1 MKAPMASSLRRK
13 MALQLGA
20 LGLLLAIFCGA
31 GVYWM
36 ETARLDTFVEH
47 LADEKARRLI
57 LSVTKDR
64 DGSDVNTSEEDFIFT
79 EITAPDGRVTR
90 TSQQQNMPMVVQE
103 RLRTLLRSNA
113 DRHINFIHDARQY
126 MFLSFVE
133 AKSGMRFSGL
143 FRVGDE
149 LSERLAGQVIGSA
162 LAAVGI
168 VLGTTLIL
176 IPVIGRLERQVIRH
190 AHDAIDANI
199 DALSTLGGAIAKRDS
214 DTDAHNYRVTMYVL
228 RLAESLDLE
237 RDAIC
242 HLIRGAFLHDVGKI
256 AIPDAILRKPG
267 RLTAEEFAVMK
278 SHVQHGLDIV
288 AHSRWLAPAAEVIAG
303 HHEKYDGSGYP
314 HGLIGEQ
321 IPLAARLFA
330 VADVFDALTSAR
342 PYKLALPLAEAKMM
356 MSAERGHHFDP
367 LILDRFLSLSDEM
380 YEYFNTE
387 DIHLVRRDFLS
398 ELARYFS

>member
-1 MKAPMASSLRRK
+1 
-13 MALQLGA
+13 MALQLLGF
-20 LGLLLAIFCGA
+20 GLLIAIFCGS

-47 LADEKARRLI
+47 LSEEQARDLI
-57 LSVTKDR
+57 LSSNKGTGGPDMNAS
-64 DGSDVNTSEEDFIFT
+64 GEDFVFN
-79 EITAPDGRVTR
+79 EILAPDGRVIR
-90 TSQQQNMPMVVQE
+90 SFQQRDLPNAVQE
-103 RLRTLLRSNA
+103 RLRNLLRSKT
-113 DRHINFIHDARQY
+113 DQHVNFIHDVRQY
-126 MFLSFVE
+126 MFLSFKD
-133 AKSGMRFSGL
+133 ARSGMRFSGL

-149 LSERLAGQVIGSA
+149 LSKRLTDQIIGSV

-168 VLGTTLIL
+168 VLGTTFIL
-176 IPVIGRLERQVIRH
+176 IPVIGRLERQVIYH
-190 AHDAIDANI
+190 ARDATDANI
-199 DALSTLGGAIAKRDS
+199 DALATLGGAIAKRDS

-228 RLAESLDLE
+228 RLAEALDLD

-267 RLTAEEFAVMK
+267 RLTDDEFAVMK

-288 AHSRWLAPAAEVIAG
+288 SHSRWLAPAAEVIAG

-314 HGLIGEQ
+314 YGLAGEQ

-342 PYKLALPLAEAKMM
+342 PYKPALPLAEAKQIL
-356 MSAERGHHFDP
+356 SIERGHHFDP
-367 LILDRFLSLSDEM
+367 FILDRFLSLADELHAT
-380 YEYFNTE
+380 FNTGDE
-387 DIHLVRRDFLS
+387 HLIRKDFLS
-398 ELARYFS
+398 ELAHYFFIRQI